1 MSHKISTPEA
11 RAHRAALVVA
21 GGGPELRDRLG
32 AVIGAHWDVM
42 SPDSE
47 ERPPDAVALWLER
60 GGEFELERLR
70 ETRIEW
76 PDAPVIVL
84 CDHPCVAGAVACMR
98 EGAADYLDGAQLDA
112 GALEDSLARLLEFRS
127 SCASSGPCAP
137 GMIDGIVAVSP
148 GMRRVVE
155 TVRALAESDSNVLIE
170 AESGTGKELLARA
183 IHDTSSR
190 AGGPFVPVDCGA
202 LPEGIAERELFGHE
216 RGAFTGAHRSAP
228 GLFRSADGGTLFLDE
243 VGELPPLLQAKLLR
257 ALQQR
262 EVRPLGSTVVLPV
275 DARIIAATNRD
286 LGEEVR
292 AGRFRADLFYRL
304 RVVSL
309 SIPPLRDRPEDV
321 PALAGRFLASAS
333 RGGRIQGFAPE
344 VIEALKARRWEGN
357 VRELQNAIEAAAA
370 LSRGPLISLA
380 DLRLGGA
387 RIPLRPAPRELPLA
401 LEAYEAECLR
411 EVLKH
416 ADGDVARAAR
426 ILGIG
431 RSTLYRKLA
440 RHELVKRS

>member
-1 MSHKISTPEA
+1 MSHKVEPPDSRGP
-11 RAHRAALVVA
+11 RAALLLI
-21 GGGPELRDRLG
+21 GGSPELRERLVAELDRNWEL
-32 AVIGAHWDVM
+32 W
-42 SPDSE
+42 SPDRD
-47 ERPPDAVALWLER
+47 ERLPDAIALYLE
-60 GGEFELERLR
+60 GSGESELARLR
-70 ETRIEW
+70 DVRIEW
-76 PDAPVIVL
+76 PGTDVIAL
-84 CDHPCVAGAVACMR
+84 CERPSVAGAVACMR
-98 EGAADYLDGAQLDA
+98 A
-112 GALEDSLARLLEFRS
+112 GAGDYIDVARLGGGTLAAPLARVLECRPPR
-127 SCASSGPCAP
+127 AAIVPTAP
-137 GMIDGIVAVSP
+137 GMLDGIVAVSP

-170 AESGTGKELLARA
+170 AESGTGKELVARA
-183 IHDTSSR
+183 VHDTSSR
-190 AGGPFVPVDCGA
+190 ARAAFVPIDCGA

-243 VGELPPLLQAKLLR
+243 VGELSPVLQAKLLR

-262 EVRPLGSTVVLPV
+262 EVRPLGSTAALPV

-286 LGEEVR
+286 LGAEVR

-304 RVVSL
+304 RVVAL
-309 SIPPLRDRPEDV
+309 SIPPLRERPEDV

-333 RGGRIQGFAPE
+333 RGGRIQGFEPE
-344 VIEALKARRWEGN
+344 VIDALKARRWDGN

-380 DLRLGGA
+380 DLRLGHA
-387 RIPLRPAPRELPLA
+387 RAPLRPAPRELPLA

-416 ADGDVARAAR
+416 AGGDVAQAAR

-440 RHELVKRS
+440 RHELAKR

>member
-1 MSHKISTPEA
+1 MSHKVQLPEA
-11 RAHRAALVVA
+11 PARGSGLLLLGAGAA
-21 GGGPELRDRLG
+21 LRDRL
-32 AVIGAHWDVM
+32 AAATGAHWDLP
-42 SPDSE
+42 SP
-47 ERPPDAVALWLER
+47 EREQCPPCLVALYLE
-60 GGEFELERLR
+60 GSGEDGLERLR
-70 ETRIEW
+70 DARLEW
-76 PDAPVIVL
+76 SEADLIVL
-84 CDHPCVAGAVACMR
+84 CERPSVPGAVACMR
-98 EGAADYLDGAQLDA
+98 AGAADYLAVSNLGA
-112 GALEDSLARLLEFRS
+112 GSLAAPLARALARRLPRAAAAATGL
-127 SCASSGPCAP
+127 GTL
-137 GMIDGIVAVSP
+137 DGIVAVSP

-170 AESGTGKELLARA
+170 AESGTGKELVAHA
-183 IHDTSSR
+183 IHDTSAR
-190 AGGPFVPVDCGA
+190 ARGRFVPVDCGA

-228 GLFRSADGGTLFLDE
+228 GLFRSAHGGTLFLDE
-243 VGELPPLLQAKLLR
+243 VGELSPVLQAKLLR

-262 EVRPLGSTVVLPV
+262 EVRPLGSTAALPV
-275 DARIIAATNRD
+275 DARIVAATNRD

-292 AGRFRADLFYRL
+292 TGRFRADLFYRL
-304 RVVSL
+304 RVVAL
-309 SIPPLRDRPEDV
+309 SIPPLRERPDDI
-321 PALAGRFLASAS
+321 PALASRFLASAS
-333 RGGRIQGFAPE
+333 RGGRIQGFEPE
-344 VIEALKARRWEGN
+344 VFDALKTRRWEGN

-380 DLRLGGA
+380 DLRLGHVRA
-387 RIPLRPAPRELPLA
+387 PLSPAPRELPLA

-416 ADGDVARAAR
+416 AGGDVARAAQ